1 MIWETKK
8 ELRRERDR
16 FRRLAKYT
24 GEALEQAVA
33 KNNLLEAE
41 ASMLREECERHERD
55 INALRKALQLSEQ
68 HRRKLSVREGNWTR
82 VDPET
87 GEAVKE

>member
-24 GEALEQAVA
+24 GEALEQAVE

-41 ASMLREECERHERD
+41 VSMLREEYHRHERD
-55 INALRKALQLSEQ
+55 IIALRQALQLSEQ
-68 HRRKLSVREGNWTR
+68 HRRKLAARERSWTK

-87 GEAVKE
+87 GEDTE